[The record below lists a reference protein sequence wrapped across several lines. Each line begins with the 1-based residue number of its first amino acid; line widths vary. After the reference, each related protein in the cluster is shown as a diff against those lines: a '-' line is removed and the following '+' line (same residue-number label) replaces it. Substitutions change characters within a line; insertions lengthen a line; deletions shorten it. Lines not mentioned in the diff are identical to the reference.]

1 MQKTTILAIAVA
13 MAANAQKISTEPSA
27 RNRVIRLQTTP
38 NHLSVIEL
46 AEPVTEVA
54 AGSSSYKIEWRDNKV
69 FVQPLEPDAATNL
82 FIWTATERL
91 TYELVTVP
99 SVADAQ
105 FAIDQAPSPRAA
117 AAHRQDREASPDP
130 AAAEQSTLAS
140 DILSRSRPIRLAGE
154 LKPGRV
160 HILLKDI
167 YRNKNRV
174 YVRYAI
180 HNDGRIAYQPGTPDV
195 FRLHSPRSP
204 RSLYPLSG
212 SQLAGE
218 QARVKAEGQSVIRLV
233 GAEVYS
239 SQVAPGG
246 AAFGLIA
253 FDVPAPPPGSGPTV
267 LRFLFPA
274 DSAGA
279 VSALLVL

>member
-13 MAANAQKISTEPSA
+13 MVANAQRINTEQSD
-27 RNRVIRLQTTP
+27 RNRVIRLQTAP

-69 FVQPLEPDAATNL
+69 FVQPLEPEAATNL

-91 TYELVTVP
+91 TYELVAVQ

-105 FAIDQAPSPRAA
+105 FAIDQAPSSKAA
-117 AAHRQDREASPDP
+117 AANRQHQEASPDP
-130 AAAEQSTLAS
+130 GAAEQSTLAS
-140 DILSRSRPIRLAGE
+140 DILSSSRPIRLAGE

-180 HNDGRIAYQPGTPDV
+180 QNDGRTAYQPGTPDV
-195 FRLHSPRSP
+195 FTLHSPRSP
-204 RSLYPLSG
+204 RSLYSLSG
-212 SQLAGE
+212 SQLAGD
-218 QARVKAEGQSVIRLV
+218 QARVKAEGQSAIRLV

-239 SQVAPGG
+239 SVVPPGG
-246 AAFGLIA
+246 AAFGLVA
-253 FDVPAPPPGSGPTV
+253 FDVPLPRPGRGPTV
-267 LRFLFPA
+267 LRFLFPS
-274 DSAGA
+274 DSAGE
-279 VSALLVL
+279 VSAFLVL